1 MMHAY
6 YLNVADERQPQDIR
20 VVSSTVGSDEEPL
33 AEGYDFRRAL
43 TSTICEKVLTKY
55 NIDDAVITI
64 DFSGGMHIKLL
75 PLSHDSSCH
84 EEEGTRNEDD
94 CY

>member
-1 MMHAY
+1 MRAY
-6 YLNVADERQPQDIR
+6 YLNVADERQPQDIQ
-20 VVSSTVGSDEEPL
+20 VVSSTMSADEEPL

-75 PLSHDSSCH
+75 PLSHGGDCR
-84 EEEGTRNEDD
+84 EEENTRDEDG